1 MTFKD
6 LPRPTPIMQAP
17 MAGASSASF
26 VVRAC
31 QAGALGSL
39 GAGMM
44 SPSTIYQAIDDIK
57 AQTDKPFNVNLMV
70 LSDELSQNYTGVMP
84 DWLTNVYDELGI
96 EAVLDNT
103 PAQRFSEQF
112 AVLLDNPVPV
122 ASFTFGIIQKEQV
135 IALQAVGSLVVGTA
149 NSVSE
154 VQAWQAVGADAVVVQ
169 GTEAGGH
176 QGGWLESSHL
186 STGELLKQA
195 VAISHVPLIAAGG
208 IGTRMQIKQMLDMG
222 ADMVAVGTR
231 FLTTHEA
238 PISPI
243 WQEKLLEATGSD
255 TRLTMLFSGKWAR
268 GIVNEYME
276 CFAHLDGTPAVL
288 GYPTMNAMTKPLR
301 AHATKTHN
309 AQLMS
314 LWAGTSAQHC
324 QKQSIDELMA
334 ELVP

>member
-6 LPRPTPIMQAP
+6 LPLSTPIMQAP
-17 MAGASSASF
+17 MAGASTADF
-26 VVRAC
+26 VARAC

-44 SPSTIYQAIDDIK
+44 SPTAIYQAIDDIK
-57 AQTDKPFNVNLMV
+57 AQTDKPFNINLMV

-84 DWLTNVYDELGI
+84 DWLTSLYDELGI
-96 EAVLDNT
+96 EVVLDNT

-122 ASFTFGIIQKEQV
+122 ASFTFGIINKEQV
-135 IALQAVGSLVVGTA
+135 TALQAVGSLVVGTA
-149 NSVSE
+149 NNASE

-169 GTEAGGH
+169 GVEAGGH
-176 QGGWLESSHL
+176 QGGWLESEHL
-186 STGELLKQA
+186 STSELLGQA

-208 IGTRMQIKQMLDMG
+208 IGTKTQVKQMLDIG

-238 PISPI
+238 PISSI
-243 WQEKLLEATGSD
+243 WQEKLLGAMGSD
-255 TRLTMLFSGKWAR
+255 TCLTTLFSGKRAR
-268 GIVNEYME
+268 GIVNEYMQR
-276 CFAHLDGTPAVL
+276 FAHLDGTPAVL

-301 AHATKTHN
+301 AYATKTHN

-314 LWAGTSAQHC
+314 LWAGTSVQHC
-324 QKQSIDELMA
+324 QKQSIDELLA